1 MADVQLV
8 QKNFNKFAKYGTV
21 LPTIKD
27 RVKSLFRTKSNPFYP
42 ASLSYWGFGSSVNS
56 ATGIGAITE
65 GWDKNV
71 TLYSIVR
78 KIAKTCS
85 YAPGGIYKVK
95 DEQAFKRYKALSA
108 QYHTAASFKNLNIAK
123 IKALEPVQS
132 HPLNDL
138 YANPNP
144 LQSGP
149 EFEEALETYQ
159 LLTGNAYEWG
169 RILSRGVVGELWPQP
184 AQYMQIVPNNMFP
197 IGISKYILMAGTTH
211 EFTTQ
216 EILHTKYFNPNYDI
230 NGSHLY
236 GFSPLQAAWLTL
248 LEDNEAKSAAI
259 ELLQNRGP
267 RKIITNTLVTA
278 SNAKEQTSRIKE
290 QWREEI
296 LEGRGGIIVAGGE
309 GKVLDVGL
317 GINDLKIL
325 EISGFTKDDLCNAYG
340 IPSVLLNSGGSKDFT
355 SPVEQ
360 FRKDFIINTILP
372 ELRMRANART
382 RKMKDWGY
390 GGQGLVFD
398 YDTTVYTELQE
409 DKKAMAEWLLIT
421 DWFTQ
426 NEKRVFMG
434 ENESDIDGMNM
445 AYINSNKIPVSEA
458 GMEVQPLPETG
469 LDGE

>member
-1 MADVQLV
+1 M
-8 QKNFNKFAKYGTV
+8 
-21 LPTIKD
+21 D
-27 RVKSLFRTKSNPFYP
+27 RVKAVFRTKSNPFYP
-42 ASLSYWGFGSSVNS
+42 TSLSYFGFGSSFDPAS
-56 ATGIGAITE
+56 RLGAINE
-65 GWDKNV
+65 GWNKNV
-71 TLYSIVR
+71 TLYAIVR
-78 KIAKTCS
+78 KIAKTCAF
-85 YAPGGIYKVK
+85 APGGLYKVK
-95 DEQAFKRYKALSA
+95 DEQAFKRYKAMSA
-108 QYHTAASFKNLNIAK
+108 QHQTSISFKNLNAVK
-123 IKALEPVQS
+123 VKALEPVQS

-184 AQYMQIVPNNMFP
+184 SQFMQIVPTNTFP
-197 IGISKYILMAGTTH
+197 MGISKYILMAGMTYD
-211 EFTTQ
+211 FTSQ
-216 EILHTKYFNPNYDI
+216 EILHTKYFNPNYTI
-230 NGSHLY
+230 TGNHLY
-236 GFSPLQAAWLTL
+236 GFSPLQASWLTL
-248 LEDNEAKSAAI
+248 IEDNEAKSAAI

-267 RKIITNTLVTA
+267 RKIITSTVMTP
-278 SNAKEQTSRIKE
+278 SNAKETSGRLKE
-290 QWREEI
+290 QWREEM
-296 LEGRGGIIVAGGE
+296 LEGRGGIVMMGGQ
-309 GKVLDVGL
+309 GQVLDVGL

-340 IPSVLLNSGGSKDFT
+340 MPSVLLNSGGSKDFT

-382 RKMKDWGY
+382 RKLKDWGY
-390 GGQGLVFD
+390 GGQGFVFD

-409 DKKAMAEWLLIT
+409 DKKAMAEWLQIA

-434 ENESDIDGMNM
+434 ENESDLPGMNM
-445 AYINSNKIPVSEA
+445 AYINSSKIPVSEA
-458 GMEVQPLPETG
+458 GMEVQPLPDTG
-469 LDGE
+469 LEGE